1 MADSV
6 SRLHCLHGNIA
17 SLLLREGEKE
27 GKRGGDFHSDV
38 TSALFILCPRVLAV
52 CGDVPTVV
60 HLFVRSD
67 GGDWLK
73 GVTEVKPVQ

>member
-27 GKRGGDFHSDV
+27 GKRGGDFRSDV
-38 TSALFILCPRVLAV
+38 TSVLFILCPRVLAECV
-52 CGDVPTVV
+52 ETYKLLSVE
-60 HLFVRSD
+60 SD